1 MFSATQVSRSRRVNR
16 NPRSPIRTC
25 GSPRTRTSS
34 YNVLRGTLRSR
45 AASPASSSGSVS
57 RPDSVTGPPFW
68 GALPPQRRGDRGS
81 RRVRANGHIEHRTCI
96 PLTSVRDVGKSPTR
110 QTALASAKA
119 AIPRAFHPTPDPS
132 AGATAHPSAQ
142 TTCRVAAERSN
153 ETRIHGPGIAR
164 WTRSVHN
171 SAFAQMRS
179 ARVSLRDFSGTEA
192 SCGEPTGPF
201 RSFPVACALAP
212 EKSRSADRSE
222 EGPKVAC
229 ALPRST
235 RSQRAL
241 AALAT

>member
-1 MFSATQVSRSRRVNR
+1 VNR
-16 NPRSPIRTC
+16 SPRSPIRTC
-25 GSPRTRTSS
+25 GNPRTRTSS
-34 YNVLRGTLRSR
+34 YSVLRGTLRSW
-45 AASPASSSGSVS
+45 AASPASSKGSVS
-57 RPDSVTGPPFW
+57 RPDSVTACRFEES
-68 GALPPQRRGDRGS
+68 LPPQRRGDRGS

-96 PLTSVRDVGKSPTR
+96 PLTSVRDVGKSPNP
-110 QTALASAKA
+110 QTALASARA
-119 AIPRAFHPTPDPS
+119 VIPRAFHPPPDPS

-142 TTCRVAAERSN
+142 TTNRTTVERSN
-153 ETRIHGPGIAR
+153 EPRIHGPGIAR
-164 WTRSVHN
+164 WTHWVHN
-171 SAFAQMRS
+171 SAFAQMQS

-201 RSFPVACALAP
+201 RSFPVACAPAP

-222 EGPKVAC
+222 EGPKVAY